1 VGDPVDQRHA
11 ERRGQADEDQHG
23 PERDDRHG
31 HAPARDPPLHLSHG
45 RVEQHRDEPCHEHQQ
60 HDVPQQVDQLAGQV
74 GSDDH
79 PDRDQ
84 DGPQRDVAPV
94 GGLEQAR

>member
-1 VGDPVDQRHA
+1 VDQRHA
-11 ERRGQADEDQHG
+11 ERRGQADEDQRG

-31 HAPARDPPLHLSHG
+31 EAPARDPPLHFSNG
-45 RVEQHRDEPCHEHQQ
+45 RVEQHRDEPRHEHQQ
-60 HDVPQQVDQLAGQV
+60 HDVPQQVDQLPGQV

-84 DGPQRDVAPV
+84 DGPQRDVAPA
-94 GGLEQAR
+94 GGFEQAC

>member
-1 VGDPVDQRHA
+1 
-11 ERRGQADEDQHG
+11 
-23 PERDDRHG
+23 
-31 HAPARDPPLHLSHG
+31 LSHD
-45 RVEQHRDEPCHEHQQ
+45 RVEQHRDEPRHEHQQ

-79 PDRDQ
+79 PGRDQ

-94 GGLEQAR
+94 GSLEQAR